1 LLGYALAG
9 EALHWENQ
17 LDLVKLP
24 VYADHVVGSGA
35 VLPASGFVELALAAG
50 LERRR
55 LEHNAT
61 GAPLVIEDLEILAPM
76 LLASGYSRTV
86 RLQLDATNGRF
97 TIISRERLRD
107 DPWRTHVT
115 GRLVEDCLAS
125 GTLPLGRPARDPD
138 VQGETHYEFARTL
151 GLHYGAAF
159 RSVAG
164 AWYRREGLLVRSR
177 RRRKLPRKPPPRCCI
192 RCTWMG
198 RFNC

>member
-1 LLGYALAG
+1 VDLPHYPWQRERHWHAGTSESQGRLERRVVHPLLGYALAG

-24 VYADHVVGSGA
+24 VYADHVVGGGA

-55 LEHNAT
+55 LEQNAT

-107 DPWRTHVT
+107 DPWRTHAT
-115 GRLVEDCLAS
+115 GRLVEDCLAHS
-125 GTLPLGRPARDPD
+125 RAVGSTL
-138 VQGETHYEFARTL
+138 VSKHCK
-151 GLHYGAAF
+151 AF
-159 RSVAG
+159 
-164 AWYRREGLLVRSR
+164 LLVDQVIEERHCR
-177 RRRKLPRKPPPRCCI
+177 VGQAVAAAL
-192 RCTWMG
+192 
-198 RFNC
+198 